1 MRRAGRASTLAAMPA
16 IALALVVTA
25 GLLHATWNLVAKRA
39 GGDLRFAALSS
50 ALMVV
55 LWSPVVWPV
64 AVREVPGWGAG
75 EWACVL
81 GSAAIHVPYYALL
94 LRGYRVAD
102 LTVVYPVA
110 RGTGPLLTAGVALTV
125 FGEPATP
132 ATIAGALCIALGVS
146 LIAGL
151 WHSLLSPARGTTD
164 DVMAADGRA
173 RLRRGLMYGLGTGVT
188 IAAYSLLDAYA
199 IKTRGMTPLLVNAG
213 ADFGRTLLFL
223 PLLLRDPAATRA
235 LARAHLRSA
244 LVVAALGPLAYVLV
258 LTALQMAPLSHVAPA
273 REVSMLFAA
282 LLGGRLLGEGHRGE
296 RLAGAALMVVGVAWL
311 AWG

>member
-1 MRRAGRASTLAAMPA
+1 MPAGFLQSPAMPSL
-16 IALALVVTA
+16 ALALVLAA

-50 ALMVV
+50 VFMVL
-55 LWSPVVWPV
+55 LWSPVVAP
-64 AVREVPGWGAG
+64 AALRAVPGWGTA

-102 LTVVYPVA
+102 LTVVYPLA
-110 RGTGPLLTAGVALTV
+110 RGSGPLVTASVAMLAM
-125 FGEPATP
+125 GEPATP
-132 ATIAGALCIALGVS
+132 GTLAGIGCIALGVS

-151 WHSLLSPARGTTD
+151 WRALGVFGRAASARD
-164 DVMAADGRA
+164 PEARA
-173 RLRRGLMYGLGTGVT
+173 RLHQGLLYGLGTGLT
-188 IAAYSLLDAYA
+188 IAGYSLVDAYA
-199 IKTRGMTPLLVNAG
+199 IKTLGMPPLLVNAG
-213 ADFGRTLLFL
+213 ADFGRTLLFT
-223 PLLLRDPAATRA
+223 PLLLGDRSATRT
-235 LARAHLRSA
+235 LARAHWRAA
-244 LVVAALGPLAYVLV
+244 LVVAVLGPLAYVLV

-296 RLAGAALMVVGVAWL
+296 RLAGAGLMVAGVLML
-311 AWG
+311 AWW